1 MAFTRKILA
10 FASIALSCSL
20 SASRV
25 LGQELDAEQ
34 TAAELMQPAEQ
45 AIEKGLAFLALRQR
59 DDGSF
64 ASSNMGGNPAV
75 VALGGMAML
84 SSGSSPGR
92 GPFGDQL
99 NRSIDYLVANTQA
112 NGFISP
118 ANGATHGPMYGHGF
132 ATLFLAEVYGMTDR
146 DDLRDA
152 LARAVG
158 VIVKSQN
165 SEGGWRYQPQPLDA
179 DLSVTICQIMALR
192 AARNAGIE
200 VPNETVDACIAY
212 VRKCQNPD
220 GGFSYMLNQRSSMFP
235 RSAAGVVALYSAGIY
250 KGREID
256 RGLAYLARFEPR
268 PGQLSNQS
276 HYYYG
281 QYYGVQAMWHA
292 GGDRWQTWYRGI
304 RDSLITTQGAG
315 GAWADGVAP
324 EYATAM
330 ACIILQIPNNALP
343 IFQR

>member
-1 MAFTRKILA
+1 MALRKTHFVVVLLGLAMILPR
-10 FASIALSCSL
+10 AL
-20 SASRV
+20 A
-25 LGQELDAEQ
+25 QEPDAEQ
-34 TAAELMQPAEQ
+34 TAAQLMQPAEP
-45 AIEKGLAFLALRQR
+45 AIEKGLAFLVERQR

-64 ASSNMGGNPAV
+64 ASRNMGGNPAV
-75 VALGGMAML
+75 VALGGIAML

-92 GPFGDQL
+92 GPYGDQL
-99 NRSIDYLVANTQA
+99 DRSIDYLVKSTQA

-118 ANGATHGPMYGHGF
+118 ADQATHGPMYGHGF
-132 ATLFLAEVYGMTDR
+132 ATLYLAEVYGMTDR
-146 DDLRDA
+146 DDLREA
-152 LARAVG
+152 LARAVNI
-158 VIVKSQN
+158 IVKSQN

-200 VPNETVDACIAY
+200 VPNETVDACIEY

-250 KGREID
+250 EGPEIE
-256 RGLAYLARFEPR
+256 RGLGYLDRFQPR
-268 PGQLSNQS
+268 PGQVSNQS

-281 QYYGVQAMWHA
+281 QYYGAQAMWHA
-292 GGDRWQTWYRGI
+292 GGNRWQTWYTGI
-304 RDSLITTQGAG
+304 RDSLLATQGAG
-315 GAWADGVAP
+315 GAWSDGVAP

-330 ACIILQIPNNALP
+330 ACIILQLPNNVLP